1 MKPRTQALDIRT
13 LAEVYLSAK
22 RMVIDAGFEAEVAWQ
37 EDACLMPVTEE
48 RFLSEAAWVV
58 LSSGMKER
66 VIRGVFPSIS
76 TAFAEFV
83 SAHDAALAAAE
94 GGRAHALCAFG

>member
-1 MKPRTQALDIRT
+1 MKARIKALDVRT

-37 EDACLMPVTEE
+37 EDACFMPLTEQ

-66 VIRGVFPSIS
+66 VVRGVFPAIA
-76 TAFAEFV
+76 TAFAGFM
-83 SAHDAALAAAE
+83 SAQEAGLAAAD
-94 GGRAHALCAFG
+94 GGRPAPGRAG